1 MEKQR
6 HLVWFRNDLRV
17 EDNRALKA
25 AAAES
30 VKDDGEIVAVFTPP
44 YEQWRHYGHG
54 SNKLHFWY
62 ACAEKL
68 KTQLEKLN
76 IPVLVID
83 TKRYRDI
90 PDALLKRAQRA
101 GITHLYFNDEYAV
114 DERTRDVQ
122 VKKAFRD
129 ASIAVTRYTDMIQFT
144 PGELRTGKGDFYG
157 VFTPFSKKWH
167 QSLGSEQLSPSSPP
181 SKQSAPKG
189 MVSDML
195 KAPGVSPHI
204 DMGKWPAG
212 EDAAQERL
220 AQFIQ
225 KRVARYSEN
234 RDFPHLTGT
243 SELSAYLAVGAIS
256 SRQCLNAMM
265 HQNHGHLAD
274 GDKGTSTWVNEII
287 WREFYQHLMVGYPRV
302 CKHQPFREEGKDIA
316 WRNDENELKAWK
328 EGQTGYP
335 LIDAAMQQL
344 VTTGWMHNRLRMV
357 VAMFLSKHLLID
369 WRWGESFFL
378 EHLVDGELG
387 ANNGGWQ
394 WASSTGTDASPYF
407 RLFNPTTQ
415 SQRFDPQGEFIA
427 TWLKGFDQLEPK
439 NRHAPTPEQ
448 RKKLGYPPPI
458 VDHKAARERALKVFA
473 DAFKRDS

>member
-1 MEKQR
+1 MKKQR

-30 VKDDGEIVAVFTPP
+30 GNDNGEIIAVLTPP
-44 YEQWRHYGHG
+44 YAQWEHYGHG
-54 SNKLHFWY
+54 PSKLHFWH
-62 ACAEKL
+62 ACAEAL

-83 TKRYRDI
+83 TKRYREL
-90 PDALLKRAQRA
+90 PDALLKRAQSA

-114 DERTRDVQ
+114 DERTRDVR
-122 VKKAFRD
+122 VTKTFRD
-129 ASIAVTRYTDMIQFT
+129 ASITVARYTDMIQFT
-144 PGELRTGKGDFYG
+144 PGDLRTGKGDFYG
-157 VFTPFSKKWH
+157 VFTPFSKNWH
-167 QSLGSEQLSPSSPP
+167 RSLSSEQLAPSSAP

-189 MVSDML
+189 ISSDTL
-195 KAPGVSPHI
+195 KAPAISAQI
-204 DMGKWPAG
+204 DMKKWPAG
-212 EDAAQERL
+212 EEAAQERL

-234 RDFPHLTGT
+234 RDFPHLSGT

-256 SRQCLNAMM
+256 SRQCLNAML
-265 HQNHGHLAD
+265 HQNQGHLAD
-274 GDKGTSTWVNEII
+274 GDKGTATWVNEII

-316 WRNDENELKAWK
+316 WRNDKNELKAWK
-328 EGQTGYP
+328 EGRTGYP
-335 LIDAAMQQL
+335 LIDAAMRQL

-427 TWLKGFDQLEPK
+427 AWLEGFEQLDPK
-439 NRHAPTPEQ
+439 NRHAPTVEQ
-448 RKKLGYPPPI
+448 RKQLGYPAPI